1 MFSYASKASV
11 RLKTCTAEHSKA
23 KQNIAELSFCSTLA
37 RKTSMLPIAVARW
50 APSEGV
56 PQPSSATRNKSS
68 ALEKRPPWV
77 WADGCRQW
85 PRCLNKKTG
94 GISDFSFFRLQTPAQ
109 YLFPRMYST
118 MPGDDSGKA
127 ATRRKV
133 PTMPYIMPDGRPLS
147 VFLSDSNLLKHR
159 PEHYGGKRRG
169 RRREIQSG
177 GTQSGAHNAQY
188 NLKARVHCDLT
199 EAERA
204 ELAALEKVGQ
214 RRQRRYLNDKL
225 LRDMA
230 PTLTASDME
239 SLFKPVPF
247 GENQVSVFTL
257 AADPA
262 VAPLW
267 DLFRSVDADKQDRVL
282 IKWENHIQE
291 LKAGMEKRCS
301 GEKVTSEVTRAAR
314 AWSAVGPQG
323 RRALKHASRSTVEAL
338 EQRLIDVF
346 YDTKVTNDSFTDDN
360 FIELGNKEVVLDI
373 ESSFERLLTHSLATF
388 HSLQSWSRDIGGG
401 SRQVVVRRKAHDG
414 NGMHDNRRMKEASCI
429 LCTDILWLLDES
441 GIVDGTSPLRQI
453 QDGLSKLHL
462 ATAEHV

>member
-1 MFSYASKASV
+1 
-11 RLKTCTAEHSKA
+11 
-23 KQNIAELSFCSTLA
+23 
-37 RKTSMLPIAVARW
+37 
-50 APSEGV
+50 
-56 PQPSSATRNKSS
+56 
-68 ALEKRPPWV
+68 
-77 WADGCRQW
+77 
-85 PRCLNKKTG
+85 
-94 GISDFSFFRLQTPAQ
+94 
-109 YLFPRMYST
+109 MYPT
-118 MPGDDSGKA
+118 MPGDDTGKA

-147 VFLSDSNLLKHR
+147 VFLSDSNLVKHR
-159 PEHYGGKRRG
+159 SEHYGGKRRG
-169 RRREIQSG
+169 RRREMQSG
-177 GTQSGAHNAQY
+177 WTQSGAHNAAQY
-188 NLKARVHCDLT
+188 NLKARVHRDLT

-282 IKWENHIQE
+282 IKWEKHIQE
-291 LKAGMEKRCS
+291 LKAGMEKSCS
-301 GEKVTSEVTRAAR
+301 EEKVTNEVTRAAR

-323 RRALKHASRSTVEAL
+323 RRALKHASRSMVEAL
-338 EQRLIDVF
+338 EQQLIDVF
-346 YDTKVTNDSFTDDN
+346 YDNKVTDDSFTDDG
-360 FIELGNKEVVLDI
+360 FFEQGNNEVVLDI
-373 ESSFERLLTHSLATF
+373 ESSFERLVTHSLATF
-388 HSLQSWSRDIGGG
+388 HSLQSWSRDIGGE
-401 SRQVVVRRKAHDG
+401 SRQVVVRRTAHGG
-414 NGMHDNRRMKEASCI
+414 NGMHDSRRIKEASRI

-441 GIVDGTSPLRQI
+441 GIGDGTSPLRQI
-453 QDGLSKLHL
+453 QDGLSKLHF
-462 ATAEHV
+462 ATAEHVQGNRPH